1 MDDVSLFAFV
11 GLLLAQA
18 IAEYCAMLHT
28 GSLRRKHKREWTYYA
43 VALPFKAM
51 LATAIVEYVCLRT
64 QPSVTGTVAGSLLAG
79 AGIVIRVLGHLQL
92 GRAFS
97 PYVEK
102 EESQQ
107 LIQSGMY
114 AKIRHPMYI
123 GTILQFLGMPLML
136 AANSAWLFSAL
147 GLAGTVIRIQKEE
160 AFLCRELPGY
170 QEYTQRTWR
179 LLPYIY

>member
-1 MDDVSLFAFV
+1 
-11 GLLLAQA
+11 
-18 IAEYCAMLHT
+18 MLYT
-28 GSLRRKHKREWTYYA
+28 GSLRRKHRREWTYCA

-51 LATAIVEYVCLRT
+51 LGAAIVEYLCVGT
-64 QPSVTGTVAGSLLAG
+64 QPSVTGMVAGSILAG
-79 AGIVIRVLGHLQL
+79 AGIVIRVLGHSQL

-102 EESQQ
+102 DEGQQ

-136 AANSAWLFSAL
+136 GANFAWLFSAL
-147 GLAGTVIRIQKEE
+147 GLAGTVIRMQKEE
-160 AFLCRELPGY
+160 AFLCQELPGY

-179 LLPYIY
+179 LVPYIY